1 MTRYWRISALLWGLF
16 LAIGPL
22 SAAAAGDH
30 TGAPITSEERAQKRA
45 DLLRERAAA
54 LAQSQLGFGPL
65 YPGFGGAGQPFAPDR
80 YLDFWAL
87 SAQMARL
94 AAALSATAG
103 CMTGAF
109 PCQSP
114 AYTPVPAAPQSLA
127 GTVPGTQAELGSI
140 YGPAGPTT
148 DSVRALLAY
157 RLVVAGNPRLGVG
170 EVTEDDE
177 RVVAEVVTT
186 DGSLVERYSVD
197 KRTGAWRTER

>member
-1 MTRYWRISALLWGLF
+1 MTRYWRISALLWGLI
-16 LAIGPL
+16 LVIGPL
-22 SAAAAGDH
+22 SAAAADH
-30 TGAPITSEERAQKRA
+30 TGAPRTSEERAQVEA

-54 LAQSQLGFGPL
+54 LAQSQLGLPPL
-65 YPGFGGAGQPFAPDR
+65 YPGFGEAGQPFAPDR

-114 AYTPVPAAPQSLA
+114 AYTPAPAGPQSLA
-127 GTVPGTQAELGSI
+127 GTVAGMQQPLAPV

-148 DSVRALLAY
+148 ASVRALLAY

-170 EVTEDDE
+170 EVTEDDD
-177 RVVAEVVTT
+177 RVIADVVTT

-197 KRTGAWRTER
+197 KRTGAWRAER